1 MIKAVVK
8 FFGAERDQFGM
19 PVPYHSYLIVSSPW
33 EMPGSGIAS
42 VVPLSVNAPLSKPHF
57 PVLQG
62 GGSVLHLMLPYKRFR
77 MSQRTL
83 ALKCFSTKVNSVP
96 QAKSS

>member
-62 GGSVLHLMLPYKRFR
+62 GERAAFDVALQALSHEPKNIGLKVLFHEG
-77 MSQRTL
+77 
-83 ALKCFSTKVNSVP
+83 
-96 QAKSS
+96 